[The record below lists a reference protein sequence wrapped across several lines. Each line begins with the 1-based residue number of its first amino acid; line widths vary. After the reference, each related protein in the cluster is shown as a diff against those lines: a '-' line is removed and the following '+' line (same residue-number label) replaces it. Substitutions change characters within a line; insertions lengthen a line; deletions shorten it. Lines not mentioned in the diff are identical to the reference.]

1 MIIKLSFVFAWCSLL
16 YGTPNYG
23 TNTNLT
29 LKTSTFDQMCW
40 MSFVLGLVVF
50 TWIRLKCFECTKQP
64 VQQGS
69 NWSPTLTRGPIQS
82 CATWVVP
89 RWLMFHTHR
98 WCPKTVPQ
106 YAKSGLFWLD
116 ALVGHGHVL
125 QTDFCNQT
133 KGKLANT
140 QAKHAKTRLCNIY
153 KRKMMDASNNK
164 VVVVVAV
171 AICDRL
177 AVWPVNTVK
186 PFQIGWHW
194 SSWSIVASLD
204 NKMPV
209 KWFRL

>member
-1 MIIKLSFVFAWCSLL
+1 M
-16 YGTPNYG
+16 
-23 TNTNLT
+23 
-29 LKTSTFDQMCW
+29 
-40 MSFVLGLVVF
+40 
-50 TWIRLKCFECTKQP
+50 
-64 VQQGS
+64 
-69 NWSPTLTRGPIQS
+69 
-82 CATWVVP
+82 
-89 RWLMFHTHR
+89 
-98 WCPKTVPQ
+98 PQ

-177 AVWPVNTVK
+177 AV
-186 PFQIGWHW
+186 
-194 SSWSIVASLD
+194 
-204 NKMPV
+204 
-209 KWFRL
+209 